1 MSEEFPNEDQE
12 VDPEIE
18 ELKKRLAVSALR
30 KQGTLDHRK
39 SNNKSF
45 INSVIGAGLNLK
57 VMNKKL
63 EMQ

>member
-1 MSEEFPNEDQE
+1 M
-12 VDPEIE
+12 DPEIE
-18 ELKKRLAVSALR
+18 ELKKRLAASALR

-39 SNNKSF
+39 SGNKTF